1 MKKKR
6 TPPRKRRAPSRKAS
20 SAPPPGTTIIV
31 QPQHPTET
39 PPPVVHLG
47 AANLTVSQPA
57 LLAPALQQHEKQVVI
72 ENDQIAPD
80 FIRLLRWK
88 EREKTNRI
96 AFVATLIALVL
107 SMAIANKYHLEFR
120 WYLKWKVEEIG
131 GKITLT
137 PSSGVKQR
145 GTHPQDGD

>member
-1 MKKKR
+1 
-6 TPPRKRRAPSRKAS
+6 
-20 SAPPPGTTIIV
+20 V
-31 QPQHPTET
+31 W
-39 PPPVVHLG
+39 
-47 AANLTVSQPA
+47 QPA

-88 EREKTNRI
+88 EREKTYRI